1 MFQCHPCYS
10 NVIRLYC
17 VVVSPT
23 VTGVHNWHEGAGCRY
38 QCEMRLSYQ
47 EPRLTLSYTL
57 PRGAA
62 EYRQNGLAVLTS
74 VISLPEFYDCDCST
88 AADSGEMK
96 ATKWPPKQ
104 AADLQSQHC
113 AAVTL

>member
-1 MFQCHPCYS
+1 MRDA
-10 NVIRLYC
+10 VI
-17 VVVSPT
+17 VS
-23 VTGVHNWHEGAGCRY
+23 GATPNLVLHAA
-38 QCEMRLSYQ
+38 E
-47 EPRLTLSYTL
+47 
-57 PRGAA
+57 RGAA